1 MKHALLLPLLTA
13 LAYAGP
19 AHADDWAVSQIK
31 YENNGAYQSFFNIR
45 SMYTHQSLECLGRN
59 TNNEGIKTG
68 QSVKI
73 ELDNS
78 NRSLISPPDDKCTPK
93 IGREVWGVVY
103 IDRGRGYEP
112 NGPKQSCRKD
122 GAKFFYHPDGGTL
135 IVQTKGTTEHNNRC
149 RIKSRGSVKFP
160 VD

>member
-1 MKHALLLPLLTA
+1 MKRALLLPLLSV
-13 LAYAGP
+13 LAFAEL
-19 AHADDWAVSQIK
+19 AQADDWAVSQIK
-31 YENNGAYQSFFNIR
+31 YENNGAYQSFFSIR
-45 SMYTHQSLECLGRN
+45 SMYTHQSKECLGRN
-59 TNNEGIKTG
+59 TKNEGIKTG

-78 NRSLISPPDDKCTPK
+78 NGSLLSPPDDKCTPK

-103 IDRGRGYEP
+103 IDRGSGFDQ

-122 GAKFFYHPDGGTL
+122 GSKLYYHPEGGTL
-135 IVQTKGTTEHNNRC
+135 IVQTRGTTEHNNRC
-149 RIKSRGSVKFP
+149 RLKSKGGVKFP

>member
-1 MKHALLLPLLTA
+1 MNRALLFPLL
-13 LAYAGP
+13 LAPAFAEP
-19 AHADDWAVSQIK
+19 AHADNWAVNQIK
-31 YENNGAYQSFFNIR
+31 YENNGAYQSFFTIR
-45 SMYTHQSLECLGRN
+45 SIYTHQSVECLGRN
-59 TNNEGIKTG
+59 TKNEGIKTG

-78 NRSLISPPDDKCTPK
+78 NGSLLSPPEDKCTPK

-103 IDRGRGYEP
+103 MDRGSGFDQ

-122 GAKFFYHPDGGTL
+122 GSKFYYHPKGGTL
-135 IVQTKGTTEHNNRC
+135 IVQTRGTTEHNNRC
-149 RIKSRGSVKFP
+149 RLKSKGGVKFL

>member
-1 MKHALLLPLLTA
+1 MKSALLLPLLMA
-13 LAYAGP
+13 LAFAGP

-31 YENNGAYQSFFNIR
+31 YENNGAYQSFFTIR
-45 SMYTHQSLECLGRN
+45 SMYTNQPLECLGRN

-78 NRSLISPPDDKCTPK
+78 NGSLISPPDNKCTPK
-93 IGREVWGVVY
+93 IGKEVWGIVY
-103 IDRGRGYEP
+103 IDRGRGFLP
-112 NGPKQSCRKD
+112 SGQKQSCRKD
-122 GAKFFYHPDGGTL
+122 GAKFFHHPDGGTL

-149 RIKSRGSVKFP
+149 RIKSKGGVKFP

>member
-1 MKHALLLPLLTA
+1 MKRALLFPLLSA
-13 LAYAGP
+13 LAFAEP
-19 AHADDWAVSQIK
+19 AQADNWAVSQIK
-31 YENNGAYQSFFNIR
+31 YENNGAYQSFFTIR
-45 SMYTHQSLECLGRN
+45 SMYTHQSVECPGRN
-59 TNNEGIKTG
+59 TKNEGIKTG

-78 NRSLISPPDDKCTPK
+78 NGSLLSPPDDKCNPK

-103 IDRGRGYEP
+103 IDRGSGFDP

-122 GAKFFYHPDGGTL
+122 GSKFYYHPEGGTL
-135 IVQTKGTTEHNNRC
+135 IVQTRGTTEHNNRC
-149 RIKSRGSVKFP
+149 RLKNKGGVKFP